1 MIRNVILFYHKW
13 LCEMLLVN
21 GDYIVDVQ
29 VGDSLVVDVLA
40 LDCIRVGVNVLVI
53 FNFCNLVVLVVCYCW
68 SIFWFLITSAFYC

>member
-13 LCEMLLVN
+13 LCEMLLVY

-40 LDCIRVGVNVLVI
+40 RLFVIVGPY
-53 FNFCNLVVLVVCYCW
+53 FGF
-68 SIFWFLITSAFYC
+68 